1 MDPQDEN
8 TTPETAEEN
17 PSTEAPEDGDN
28 GSSEDET
35 PETEVPADVLRAN
48 LTKANQEAAKY
59 RTRLREVEKALAE
72 RKTDE
77 DVESLLN
84 EVRAQAEADTRAL
97 LVEAVA
103 LKFNLPDALAARL
116 NGSTREELEA
126 DAQALAAFAPKQESE
141 DVPPGDLNG
150 GLNPGSDSGDDG
162 LSPRDRVRKIKG
174 YA

>member
-8 TTPETAEEN
+8 TTTETAEEN

-72 RKTDE
+72 RKTAE
-77 DVESLLN
+77 EVEEIRLSLI
-84 EVRAQAEADTRAL
+84 AEREAAERAL
-97 LVEAVA
+97 LVENVA

-126 DAQALAAFAPKQESE
+126 DAQALAAFVSKQETE

-150 GLNPGSDSGDDG
+150 GLNPGSDSNDDG

-174 YA
+174 YV